1 MEAIQIIQGMT
12 LTQIANLFC
21 LVVLCVG
28 LLSGRHPLGLVAMTT
43 CVLLVLTQVLTIEE
57 AFAGFAN
64 QTVVMLSC
72 MYVLSSAFS
81 RTPLMTKIRGL
92 MGTLQG
98 KTGFILVVGVFGV
111 CFVLAQFLPSGVT
124 VPLMVTFLASL
135 GDTGGDVTPSRLMFP
150 CMGIASF
157 CLGSLPIGLGV
168 GAQAQI
174 NAFYEGMITDPSQLC
189 QFLDPALFMII
200 PSILCLLFCI

>member
-72 MYVLSSAFS
+72 M
-81 RTPLMTKIRGL
+81 
-92 MGTLQG
+92 
-98 KTGFILVVGVFGV
+98 
-111 CFVLAQFLPSGVT
+111 
-124 VPLMVTFLASL
+124 
-135 GDTGGDVTPSRLMFP
+135 
-150 CMGIASF
+150 
-157 CLGSLPIGLGV
+157 
-168 GAQAQI
+168 
-174 NAFYEGMITDPSQLC
+174 
-189 QFLDPALFMII
+189 
-200 PSILCLLFCI
+200 

>member
-111 CFVLAQFLPSGVT
+111 CFATHHIIVALGQIGEQLAG
-124 VPLMVTFLASL
+124 A
-135 GDTGGDVTPSRLMFP
+135 
-150 CMGIASF
+150 
-157 CLGSLPIGLGV
+157 V
-168 GAQAQI
+168 GCPTS
-174 NAFYEGMITDPSQLC
+174 E
-189 QFLDPALFMII
+189 
-200 PSILCLLFCI
+200 

>member
-92 MGTLQG
+92 MGGTP
-98 KTGFILVVGVFGV
+98 LVW
-111 CFVLAQFLPSGVT
+111 
-124 VPLMVTFLASL
+124 
-135 GDTGGDVTPSRLMFP
+135 
-150 CMGIASF
+150 
-157 CLGSLPIGLGV
+157 
-168 GAQAQI
+168 
-174 NAFYEGMITDPSQLC
+174 
-189 QFLDPALFMII
+189 
-200 PSILCLLFCI
+200 

>member
-1 MEAIQIIQGMT
+1 
-12 LTQIANLFC
+12 
-21 LVVLCVG
+21 
-28 LLSGRHPLGLVAMTT
+28 
-43 CVLLVLTQVLTIEE
+43 
-57 AFAGFAN
+57 
-64 QTVVMLSC
+64 
-72 MYVLSSAFS
+72 
-81 RTPLMTKIRGL
+81 
-92 MGTLQG
+92 
-98 KTGFILVVGVFGV
+98 
-111 CFVLAQFLPSGVT
+111 
-124 VPLMVTFLASL
+124 MVTFLASL